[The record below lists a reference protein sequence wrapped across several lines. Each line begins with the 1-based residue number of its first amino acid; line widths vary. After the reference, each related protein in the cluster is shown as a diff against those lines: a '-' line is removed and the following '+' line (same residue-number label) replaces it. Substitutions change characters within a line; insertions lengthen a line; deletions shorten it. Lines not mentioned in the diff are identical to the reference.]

1 MWWFL
6 RVMDELG
13 ITCHVG
19 HPARIRRRETRRQ
32 KHDRRDAALLMAL
45 LAEDR
50 FPSIWMPCAE
60 LRDLR
65 ALSRPGIN
73 GFACE
78 RSVMNAPT
86 RPCAADTESPL
97 AAVCQSRARS
107 AMVPRGSTAVFPDTA
122 TDRPRFHDLSVT
134 NRSASPPRVIGAA
147 TTQQPR
153 SIIADRE
160 FVSHRFTVSAHQR
173 RGVTIGATQ
182 FLHRHPAEKRAKRAL
197 FSPLDSRIRKQLHGT
212 ASGARSD
219 RAFCALVSCVRSVAI
234 EHRRVRMF
242 FLSSIDSDARQRLIR
257 RLRDVLERAQA
268 SRVAVLLLIRRSE
281 IRLQKELA

>member
-32 KHDRRDAALLMAL
+32 KHDRRDAALFDGTPGGGSLPLDLDAVRRT
-45 LAEDR
+45 AR
-50 FPSIWMPCAE
+50 PACAVAPWHQWVCMRTQ
-60 LRDLR
+60 RDER
-65 ALSRPGIN
+65 A
-73 GFACE
+73 
-78 RSVMNAPT
+78 T

-107 AMVPRGSTAVFPDTA
+107 AMVPRGSTAVFADTA
-122 TDRPRFHDLSVT
+122 TDRSRFHDLSVT